1 MGQIIKTLVIERED
15 VEKGKEQSYNFMF
28 EQRGNEILVLN
39 IDTGVWKIDSSY
51 SELMKTAESRKSS

>member
-39 IDTGVWKIDSSY
+39 IDTGEIGR
-51 SELMKTAESRKSS
+51 ESCRERV